1 MLRTHT
7 STRLKL
13 IGFYKFLFS

>member
-13 IGFYKFLFS
+13 IGFYKFLV